1 VGQATILTWA
11 SMVHRAHHVPL
22 TAVLVLAIDTAT
34 PAVTAGVVELTSGQ
48 APVVLGQCV
57 TVDARAHGEL
67 LIPHILAALDAAGA
81 SLGDLAALA
90 CGVGPGPFTGLR
102 AGMVTAAALGHSLDV
117 PVHPVCSL
125 DALAIDTVADTPG
138 HRLLVA
144 IDARRKELYW
154 AGYAESGLRVAGPEV
169 TRPAE
174 LAELLAGLGVTRA
187 AGAGARMYADLLGLE
202 LLGPDH
208 PTPAGLVSAA
218 RAAIEAGH
226 TPQPLAPLY
235 LRRPDAVLPGTR
247 KRVLR

>member
-1 VGQATILTWA
+1 
-11 SMVHRAHHVPL
+11 L
-22 TAVLVLAIDTAT
+22 TAVLVLAVDTAT
-34 PAVTAGVVELTSGQ
+34 PAVTAGVVELTGGR
-48 APVVLGQCV
+48 APLVLGQCV

-67 LIPHILAALDAAGA
+67 LTPHILAALDAAGA
-81 SLGDLAALA
+81 AFGDIAALA

-125 DALAIDTVADTPG
+125 DALAIDTAVNAAAVTQG

-154 AGYAESGLRVAGPEV
+154 AGYDELELRIVGPEV

-174 LAELLAGLGVTRA
+174 LAERLAGLSVTRA
-187 AGAGARMYADLLGLE
+187 AGAGARMYADLLGLAVV
-202 LLGPDH
+202 GPDH

-218 RAAIEAGH
+218 REAIEAGR
-226 TPQPLAPLY
+226 TPQPLTPLY
-235 LRRPDAVLPGTR
+235 LRRPDAVQPGAR